1 VTEYLELDDLMAAA
15 TAILGKSPEVRDIG
29 LLEAAAARSQASV
42 YGTDAYPDLD
52 TKAAAL
58 LHSIVAGHALVD
70 GNKRLGWVAA
80 RLFYRL
86 NDRDLRMPADAGFH
100 LVMEVADGTTTD
112 VTAIADR
119 LRQWVVD
126 LQD

>member
-1 VTEYLELDDLMAAA
+1 VTEYLELDDLIAAA
-15 TAILGKSPEVRDIG
+15 TAILGKTPEVRDFG
-29 LLEAAAARSQASV
+29 LLEGAAARSRASV

-86 NDRDLRMPADAGFH
+86 NDRDLRMPPDIGFD
-100 LVMEVADGTTTD
+100 LVMEIAAGTTSD
-112 VTAIADR
+112 VTTIADR
-119 LRQWVVD
+119 LSQWVVD
-126 LQD
+126 LED